1 MKWEEFFG
9 ALLEMSGQ
17 SISVV
22 AHDSAADRLINDI
35 SVSEVT
41 TASPLEKINEVI
53 DTTATK
59 TGLKRWHVIAAVVG
73 KSKLKSSEKNPKQA
87 SISRQPRLCFMYQ
100 KTSFLRLVWQPMT
113 LRWRTLGRSICL

>member
-1 MKWEEFFG
+1 M
-9 ALLEMSGQ
+9 A
-17 SISVV
+17 

-73 KSKLKSSEKNPKQA
+73 KSKLKSSEKIPKQA
-87 SISRQPRLCFMYQ
+87 YRGS
-100 KTSFLRLVWQPMT
+100 
-113 LRWRTLGRSICL
+113 LGCVSCIKKLHAFA

>member
-1 MKWEEFFG
+1 MN
-9 ALLEMSGQ
+9 GQ
-17 SISVV
+17 SISMV

-73 KSKLKSSEKNPKQA
+73 KSWLSTFTAVTP
-87 SISRQPRLCFMYQ
+87 
-100 KTSFLRLVWQPMT
+100 
-113 LRWRTLGRSICL
+113 